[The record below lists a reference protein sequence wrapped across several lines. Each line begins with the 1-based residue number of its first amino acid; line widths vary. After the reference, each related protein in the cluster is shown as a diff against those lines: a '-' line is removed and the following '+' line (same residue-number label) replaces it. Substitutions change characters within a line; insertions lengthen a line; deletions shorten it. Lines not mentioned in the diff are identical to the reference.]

1 MYGLTR
7 DFIRNGGAFMVLEK
21 PEGMKMESLSRV
33 QTGMLTANSIPRLLP
48 IHIREV
54 DSTVTLQYDISGY
67 KMLSQVLKSSRIEM
81 AVLYGILYQIADTF
95 TECRQYMLE
104 SRKLMLQEE
113 YIFVKGSLEQGE
125 LGLVYVP
132 LMDTPEVDSTPLQF
146 RELVIRLMSHTKELQ
161 GQGIQRVLQL
171 CDTEQWD
178 VQLLRE
184 LLLELYVDE
193 QKGSSNVEFLSS
205 RSTGSGGVGKHAQL
219 SGNHAS
225 EDVRIGQ
232 PQFSSRESYS
242 PQHVLFESE
251 QKLHWRQHAKNPD
264 EKELDIVNRSMSS
277 SSTRRSQRDTPP
289 QSSQSNFGNE
299 QSLGRL
305 PKASVQDD
313 MYDEPLDDQAEQKAA
328 SSKVTYILLG
338 CMVGMALIW
347 RFIYMEQPGETQ
359 MILSAALSVVLLAI
373 AVWAWIS
380 KGRFNTPKGNTKRN
394 KADQKQDSYPYSD
407 SDSNAM
413 DTSTDK
419 KSTFFGLGK
428 KRPKEEDEMFQEN
441 WRWNAPAPAIDQ
453 ASTAA
458 GYVGHGTSTRFQDL
472 HTETHDNLTS
482 QAAPITPS
490 TSELP
495 RYPVATEPT
504 VNLQNVGGGEQAI
517 AGMGMS
523 SFYLERRSATGEHNE
538 RMDVRGASFVIG
550 RSADMVQWVDTATGV
565 SRAHVELSRNKTGY
579 VIKDLGSVNGTIL
592 QGNPLAPYK
601 EYPLQDGDTFTL
613 ADSSYT
619 YRSVG

>member
-21 PEGMKMESLSRV
+21 PEGLKMENLSRV

-67 KMLSQVLKSSRIEM
+67 KMLSQVLKSSKIEM
-81 AVLYGILYQIADTF
+81 VVLYGLLYQLADTF

-113 YIFVKGSLEQGE
+113 YIFVNGSLDQGE

-132 LMDTPEVDSTPLQF
+132 LMDTPEVDSTPLHF
-146 RELVIRLMSHTKELQ
+146 RELVIRLMAHTKELQ

-171 CDTEQWD
+171 CDTEQWNI
-178 VQLLRE
+178 QNLRE
-184 LLLELYVDE
+184 LLMELYADE
-193 QKGSSNVEFLSS
+193 QKGSNNVEFLSS
-205 RSTGSGGVGKHAQL
+205 VSTGDGGFACKNAQL
-219 SGNHAS
+219 TGNPAL
-225 EDVRIGQ
+225 EDVQIGQ

-242 PQHVLFESE
+242 PQHVSNESE
-251 QKLHWRQHAKNPD
+251 PQLHWRKQSKTPE
-264 EKELDIVNRSMSS
+264 EKELDIVNRAMPS
-277 SSTRRSQRDTPP
+277 SSTTRAQRDVPP
-289 QSSQSNFGNE
+289 QSRIGNE
-299 QSLGRL
+299 QSLGRSNN
-305 PKASVQDD
+305 ASVQGV
-313 MYDEPLDDQAEQKAA
+313 MYDEPLDDEGEKKAA

-338 CMVGMALIW
+338 CMVGMALVW

-359 MILSAALSVVLLAI
+359 MILSAALSAVLLAI
-373 AVWAWIS
+373 AAWAWLS
-380 KGRFNTPKGNTKRN
+380 KGKFNTAKGNTKRN
-394 KADQKQDSYPYSD
+394 KADQKLNAYPYSD

-413 DTSTDK
+413 EPLTDK
-419 KSTFFGLGK
+419 KPIFFGLGK
-428 KRPKEEDEMFQEN
+428 KRPKEEEEMFQEN
-441 WRWNAPAPAIDQ
+441 WRWNAPARAVDQ
-453 ASTAA
+453 ASTTP
-458 GYVGHGTSTRFQDL
+458 GYVSQGMSTRFQDL
-472 HTETHDNLTS
+472 HTETHNNLTPQS
-482 QAAPITPS
+482 TPIAPS

-495 RYPVATEPT
+495 RYHMATELT
-504 VNLQNVGGGEQAI
+504 VNLQNVGGGEQALTGT
-517 AGMGMS
+517 ATPAY
-523 SFYLERRSATGEHNE
+523 YLERRSATGERNE
-538 RMDVRGASFVIG
+538 RMDVSGASFVIG
-550 RSADMVQWVDTATGV
+550 RSAEMVQWVDTATGV